1 MIEIILFIAISA
13 SLGYSLRVW
22 SKKRSKRCLYIFKHI
37 VLFVVGVQ
45 YYSIFSYSMP
55 VKGGVDGRILFFEDF
70 LVESLDLPNSVQFFA
85 LAFVIYLAFF
95 CHPKRE
101 Q

>member
-1 MIEIILFIAISA
+1 M
-13 SLGYSLRVW
+13 
-22 SKKRSKRCLYIFKHI
+22 
-37 VLFVVGVQ
+37 FVVGGQ

-55 VKGGVDGRILFFEDF
+55 VKGGGVDGKIFFFEDF
-70 LVESLDLPNSVQFFA
+70 LLKNLDLPNNVQFFA

-95 CHPKRE
+95 CHPKQE

>member
-1 MIEIILFIAISA
+1 
-13 SLGYSLRVW
+13 
-22 SKKRSKRCLYIFKHI
+22 
-37 VLFVVGVQ
+37 
-45 YYSIFSYSMP
+45 MP
-55 VKGGVDGRILFFEDF
+55 VKGGVDGRIFFFEDF

-95 CHPKRE
+95 CHPKQE